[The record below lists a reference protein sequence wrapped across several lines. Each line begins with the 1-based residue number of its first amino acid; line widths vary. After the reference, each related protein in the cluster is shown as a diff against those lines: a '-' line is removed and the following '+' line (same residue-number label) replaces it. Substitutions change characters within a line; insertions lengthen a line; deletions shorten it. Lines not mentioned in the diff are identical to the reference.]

1 MQRVS
6 ALRQLGDT
14 QQKLLR
20 KLLLSPQGVTVEDL
34 CKTLGV
40 THNAVRQHLTA
51 LMARGF
57 IARGESMPS
66 GGRPRACFVLLP
78 AGRELFPRN
87 YALIAQGMLEYL
99 YAHAGTAAVQG
110 MLTAMGT
117 RLGEDA
123 AMRVATATDHEAAT
137 RLLAEQLDSLTARV
151 FDAVAANLN
160 ICVNGPLERIDPDCA
175 DAEMPM
181 RVHRPGSH
189 DYVAGDHEVAGKWR
203 RAEARA
209 EVDTTP
215 FSQDVR
221 DPIIDHLDIATAI
234 DGDAICKPWR
244 NDPVAANKNVLVRNP
259 VRPGRNPV
267 VADIPDFVVFNDR
280 VANASM
286 QVDPVGRLIG
296 DFHLADRQVVRR
308 TIEPQADLGV
318 MQIEFPE
325 RRSAEPASDR
335 REP

>member
-1 MQRVS
+1 MQRVN

-110 MLTAMGT
+110 MLTEMGT
-117 RLGEDA
+117 RLGEGA
-123 AMRVATATDHEAAT
+123 AMRVATAADHEAAT
-137 RLLAEQLDSLTARV
+137 RLLAEQLDSLGYEAEVVEADDGHTE
-151 FDAVAANLN
+151 VAASN
-160 ICVNGPLERIDPDCA
+160 CVFHQL
-175 DAEMPM
+175 
-181 RVHRPGSH
+181 
-189 DYVAGDHEVAGKWR
+189 
-203 RAEARA
+203 ARA
-209 EVDTTP
+209 HP
-215 FSQDVR
+215 DVCR
-221 DPIIDHLDIATAI
+221 FDLAFMSAAT
-234 DGDAICKPWR
+234 GR
-244 NDPVAANKNVLVRNP
+244 PVQRTQCMLHGSPACRF
-259 VRPGRNPV
+259 R
-267 VADIPDFVVFNDR
+267 
-280 VANASM
+280 
-286 QVDPVGRLIG
+286 IG
-296 DFHLADRQVVRR
+296 RR
-308 TIEPQADLGV
+308 T
-318 MQIEFPE
+318 PE
-325 RRSAEPASDR
+325 
-335 REP
+335 